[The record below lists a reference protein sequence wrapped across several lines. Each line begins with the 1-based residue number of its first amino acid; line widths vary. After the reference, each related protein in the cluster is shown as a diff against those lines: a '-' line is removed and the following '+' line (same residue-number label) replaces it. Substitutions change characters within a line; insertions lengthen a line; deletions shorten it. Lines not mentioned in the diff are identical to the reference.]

1 MIHRNLGLLFT
12 GVGSLALAIGFGL
25 YNWAHGNPLHFAAG
39 FFLGLSVVLLIGGF
53 VRRSRAR
60 PGQ

>member
-1 MIHRNLGLLFT
+1 MIHRDLGLLFT

-39 FFLGLSVVLLIGGF
+39 FFLGLSVVLLMGGF
-53 VRRSRAR
+53 VRR
-60 PGQ
+60 